1 MPNAPK
7 TPTRTIRV
15 ADDLWKAVQ
24 VKAAAERVTVTKI
37 IVDALEDYI
46 YVPER
51 VDRPEEESDIVA
63 PPAEPYI
70 RFNPQTD

>member
-24 VKAAAERVTVTKI
+24 TKAATDKITVTKI
-37 IVDALEDYI
+37 IVDALEA
-46 YVPER
+46 YVGR
-51 VDRPEEESDIVA
+51 VDSTVSEVSDIVA